1 MSEEDELPEDAF
13 DRDLSALVDGAL
25 DPDRE
30 SELLRRIAA
39 DPRVAAKAAER
50 REAFESLD
58 RSLRALPAPALPADL
73 RSRLDDRIT
82 RAQPDGGAVRRPIAR
97 EERGTTGPRTWWK
110 PVVGALAAAS
120 VAGLLAYS
128 TFGPRPTSSP
138 PSSYV
143 ALQDVPESPRIEP
156 ARDAL
161 VPTAAAEVPAVHVH
175 DHDHDHDR
183 EPDAAAWGSDDF
195 PTEDLEMALE
205 YETLRDL
212 EVIRELD
219 LLEALVAMN
228 DGGRS

>member
-1 MSEEDELPEDAF
+1 MSEEDELLEDAF
-13 DRDLSALVDGAL
+13 DRDLSALGDGAL

-30 SELLRRIAA
+30 AELLRRIAA

-73 RSRLDDRIT
+73 RSRLNDRIA
-82 RAQPDGGAVRRPIAR
+82 RPQPDGGAVRRPIAR
-97 EERGTTGPRTWWK
+97 EESGTTGSWTWRK
-110 PVVGALAAAS
+110 PVVGALVAAS
-120 VAGLLAYS
+120 VAGLLVYS
-128 TFGPRPTSSP
+128 TFGPRSTSSP
-138 PSSYV
+138 PPSYV
-143 ALQDVPESPRIEP
+143 ALRDVAESPRIEST
-156 ARDAL
+156 RDAP
-161 VPTAAAEVPAVHVH
+161 VPTSAAEAEVPGVE
-175 DHDHDHDR
+175 
-183 EPDAAAWGSDDF
+183 EPGPAAWGSDDF
-195 PTEDLEMALE
+195 PAEDLEIALE